1 MAVRKLTTGKWLC
14 ECYPAGRSGRRV
26 RKQFATKGE
35 ALAFERHT
43 MEETESKPWL
53 GESVDRRTLKDVVEL
68 WFKLH
73 GKSLTAG
80 QHVYDKLLL
89 MVGALGNPLATDLT
103 SKMFAHYRDKRL
115 TGEIYFS
122 EKWKKGAS
130 PVTVNL
136 EQSYL
141 SSVFSELSR
150 LGEWSYPNPLENMR
164 KFTIAEKEMAWLT
177 HEQIVELLADCKRQD
192 PILALVV
199 KICLSTGA
207 RWREAVNLTRS
218 QVTKYRITF
227 VRTKGK
233 KNRSIPISKELY
245 EEIMA
250 LDGFNFFTDCYFQF
264 LSVMEKTSI
273 VLPRGQL
280 THVLRHTFA
289 AHFMM
294 SGGNILALQKI
305 LGHHDIKMTMRY
317 AHLAPDHLE
326 TALRFNPLATL
337 PSGDKVAAAVGI
349 TP

>member
-1 MAVRKLTTGKWLC
+1 
-14 ECYPAGRSGRRV
+14 
-26 RKQFATKGE
+26 
-35 ALAFERHT
+35 
-43 MEETESKPWL
+43 
-53 GESVDRRTLKDVVEL
+53 
-68 WFKLH
+68 
-73 GKSLTAG
+73 AG

-89 MVGALGNPLATDLT
+89 MVDALGNPLATDLT

-130 PVTVNL
+130 LVTINL